1 MAKIQKPFTVH
12 EAEVAVFHAWG
23 DGMRSAGPTPRHLT
37 QPAGESFR
45 AGLRIS
51 QAEGAAAGVGGFG
64 EWRLHAPW
72 PVSDGAW
79 LVEMSAPLGTVWD
92 DGAQVAALLPPGVP
106 SIIVVRF
113 RCRDTGVWRVY
124 QFHDAVAL
132 PGDAGEDSQKVT
144 RALRFSAGWLEEYKS
159 GTMPALE
166 PRVRGVIEW
175 RHLGRVV
182 RCWEYDADANT
193 WAEDAE
199 NLTTMEGHAVRHVSL
214 DWTGAD
220 VAVSMLAAVTQE
232 TATAGLQGVRIGW
245 MDVQVFEV
253 NAAAGL
259 VLAPGW
265 VLEAQGC
272 AEPLL
277 LPESGRHWEHPRVVF
292 RVLGRTHATARA
304 GTFAMPSMN
313 QGTPDMPMDIPLR
326 LGRLVLYPD
335 GGWILD

>member
-1 MAKIQKPFTVH
+1 
-12 EAEVAVFHAWG
+12 
-23 DGMRSAGPTPRHLT
+23 LT

-51 QAEGAAAGVGGFG
+51 QADAGAGAVGGFG
-64 EWRLHAPW
+64 EWRLNAPW
-72 PVSDGAW
+72 PVADADW
-79 LVEMSAPLGTVWD
+79 LVEMGAPLGTTSD
-92 DGAQVAALLPPGVP
+92 EGAQVAALLPPGVP
-106 SIIVVRF
+106 SIVVARF

-132 PGDAGEDSQKVT
+132 AGDAGEDGQKVS
-144 RALRFSAGWLEEYKS
+144 RGLRFSAGWLEEFKS

-199 NLTTMEGHAVRHVSL
+199 NLITMEGQPVRHVSL
-214 DWTGAD
+214 DFTGND

-232 TATAGLQGVRIGW
+232 ATTAGQQGVRIGW
-245 MDVQVFEV
+245 LDAQVFDVKE
-253 NAAAGL
+253 ATGL

-265 VLEAQGC
+265 ALETLGC

-304 GTFAMPSMN
+304 GVLAMPALTN
-313 QGTPDMPMDIPLR
+313 GDPDMPLDIPLR
-326 LGRLVLYPD
+326 LGRLLLYPE
-335 GGWILD
+335 GGWIVD